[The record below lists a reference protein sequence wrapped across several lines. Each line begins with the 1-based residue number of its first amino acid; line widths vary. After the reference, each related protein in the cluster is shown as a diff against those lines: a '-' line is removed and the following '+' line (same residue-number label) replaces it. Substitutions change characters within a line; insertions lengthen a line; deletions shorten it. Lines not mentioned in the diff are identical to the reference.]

1 MVSNI
6 LDLLTS
12 GVGKELIGP
21 ASKLLGESE
30 SGVSSAISALLPV
43 VLGGMTQKAST
54 SNGAADLFKMV
65 TGANVDTGILGNIA
79 GALGGGAATSALTSV
94 GSSLLSSLFGGDKVG
109 GLASALASAAGIKPA
124 SATSLLGLATPF
136 LFSSIKKLVA
146 SQGLDAGG
154 LANLLLGQKG
164 NLAKANIPAGLSSVL
179 GSGWLDKL
187 PTSLAAAAAPAAAA
201 AVRAAPP
208 PPPKSGGLGKWLP
221 WLAALIGAF
230 LLWQW
235 LQPKPAPAPAAAPA
249 APAAVPAPAPAPAAA
264 PAPAPVVA
272 GLPQSVFFEVGKFDL
287 GDEGKQAIKS
297 AFDAGKDGKVALTGY
312 TDKTGDPAANEELA
326 KNRAKAVK
334 EALIALGMAEANIE
348 MAAPVFITGAAE
360 DRMARRVDIVK
371 SN

>member
-30 SGVSSAISALLPV
+30 SGVGSAISALLPV

-54 SNGAADLFKMV
+54 SNGAAELFKMV
-65 TGANVDTGILGNIA
+65 TGANVDTGILGNLA

-94 GSSLLSSLFGGDKVG
+94 GSSLLSGLFGGDKVG

-136 LFSSIKKLVA
+136 LFSTIKKLVA

-235 LQPKPAPAPAAAPA
+235 LQPKPAPAPTAAPAAPA
-249 APAAVPAPAPAPAAA
+249 APAAVPAPAPAAA
-264 PAPAPVVA
+264 PAPVAA
-272 GLPQSVFFEVGKFDL
+272 GLPQSVFFEVGKFDI
-287 GDEGKQAIKS
+287 GEEGKQAIKA

-334 EALIALGMAEANIE
+334 EALMALGMSEASIE

-371 SN
+371 AN